1 MLEHA
6 KSEFVRVG
14 PRLDVSAAPAESKHH
29 IRDTTAAPHLSPDLH
44 KQRRLVAGRVDG
56 SSTIAFCVND
66 AG

>member
-1 MLEHA
+1 VLEQA

-29 IRDTTAAPHLSPDLH
+29 IRETTAAPHLSPDLH
-44 KQRRLVAGRVDG
+44 KQRPLLARSVDR
-56 SSTIAFCVND
+56 SSSIAFRGTD